1 VTRAGIV
8 VFLAAAALSPA
19 LEASRS
25 RIEERVRQAAAVR
38 LGLAAE
44 DLRIVSSDERIWPDR
59 SLGCGRRG
67 LMEPEPTPGYLF
79 VLDVDGQRQ
88 TYHADR
94 AGRIVRCP
102 AAGKPLG
109 PIQR

>member
-1 VTRAGIV
+1 MRAGIV
-8 VFLAAAALSPA
+8 AVLAAAALSPA
-19 LEASRS
+19 LEVSRS
-25 RIEERVRQAAAVR
+25 RIEARVRQAAAAR
-38 LGLAAE
+38 LGLPAE
-44 DLRIVSSDERIWPDR
+44 DLRVVSWDERTWPDR

-67 LMEPEPTPGYLF
+67 LTEPEPTPGYVF
-79 VLDVDGQRQ
+79 VLDADGRRQ

-102 AAGKPLG
+102 AGGKPLG

>member
-1 VTRAGIV
+1 MRAGIV
-8 VFLAAAALSPA
+8 AVFAAAALSPA

-25 RIEERVRQAAAVR
+25 RIEDRVRQAAAAA
-38 LGLAAE
+38 LGLPAE
-44 DLRIVSSDERIWPDR
+44 DLRLVSSDERTWPDR

-67 LMEPEPTPGYLF
+67 FVEPAPTPGYVF
-79 VLDVDGQRQ
+79 VLDVDGRRQ

>member
-1 VTRAGIV
+1 MRAGIV
-8 VFLAAAALSPA
+8 AVFAAAALSPS
-19 LEASRS
+19 LELSRS

-38 LGLAAE
+38 LGLPAA
-44 DLRIVSSDERIWPDR
+44 DLRVVSSDERTWPDR

-67 LMEPEPTPGYLF
+67 LTEPEPTPGYAF
-79 VLDVDGQRQ
+79 VLDVDGRPQ
-88 TYHADR
+88 TYHTDR
-94 AGRIVRCP
+94 TGRIVRCP